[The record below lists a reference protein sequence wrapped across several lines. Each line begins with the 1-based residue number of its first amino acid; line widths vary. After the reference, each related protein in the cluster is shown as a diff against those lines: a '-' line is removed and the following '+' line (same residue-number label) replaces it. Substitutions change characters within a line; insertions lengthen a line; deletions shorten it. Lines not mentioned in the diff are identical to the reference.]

1 MIEQGKGLSPNTSF
15 VLGIGGVVIIG
26 VVVGLFILLG
36 VILKDTKKPITSPRS
51 IMTTDAVN
59 NPGTAGLDIQLAEIT
74 DEDWILGN
82 RDARVSIVEFSDLE
96 CPFCKRFH
104 PTMQQVIEE
113 YGDQVNWVYRH
124 FPLSSL
130 HKKAAREAEAAECA
144 GELAGNGGFW
154 AYVDRLFEITPSNDG
169 LLDSQL
175 PQIAQDIG
183 LDRDDFMECLESG
196 RYAQKV
202 QSHVNQA
209 VAAGGQG
216 TPYSVIVVGDEKI
229 PVSGAVPYS
238 QLKAIIDSVL

>member
-1 MIEQGKGLSPNTSF
+1 
-15 VLGIGGVVIIG
+15 
-26 VVVGLFILLG
+26 
-36 VILKDTKKPITSPRS
+36 
-51 IMTTDAVN
+51 
-59 NPGTAGLDIQLAEIT
+59 
-74 DEDWILGN
+74 
-82 RDARVSIVEFSDLE
+82 
-96 CPFCKRFH
+96 
-104 PTMQQVIEE
+104 
-113 YGDQVNWVYRH
+113 
-124 FPLSSL
+124 
-130 HKKAAREAEAAECA
+130 
-144 GELAGNGGFW
+144 
-154 AYVDRLFEITPSNDG
+154 LFEITPSNDG

-229 PVSGAVPYS
+229 PVSEAVPYS